1 MTDLR
6 KPVTR
11 RTNLPRGRF
20 AVTLYPDGMIGFRE
34 HGRRKEYRLPL
45 ALVFLRAVEASIP
58 PKRARKAT
66 RGTRIRREP

>member
-11 RTNLPRGRF
+11 RTVLPRGRV
-20 AVTLYPDGMIGFRE
+20 AVTLYPDGWIGFRE

-45 ALVFLRAVEASIP
+45 AVAYLRAVEASLP
-58 PKRARKAT
+58 PKRKRAR
-66 RGTRIRREP
+66 RGSRLERP